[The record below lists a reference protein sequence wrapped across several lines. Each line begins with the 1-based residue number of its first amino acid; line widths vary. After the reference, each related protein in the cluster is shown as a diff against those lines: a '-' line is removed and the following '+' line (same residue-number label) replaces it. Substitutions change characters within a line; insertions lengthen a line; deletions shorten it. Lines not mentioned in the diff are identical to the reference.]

1 MEILFF
7 INPLKNKR
15 KGGTIEKTGILLMN
29 LHLRR
34 IKICRDPVE
43 DQEVAAEAA
52 DLVAALA
59 AEAEASAAVVA
70 DMVEDTTTD
79 RIITGRIT
87 VAFTAGAAVALA
99 V

>member
-1 MEILFF
+1 L

-29 LHLRR
+29 LHFRR

-79 RIITGRIT
+79 RIITGHIT